1 MRKLDYLRNRLR
13 KCESL
18 ENILAIELPDDFNSK
33 FGVSPINVTPF
44 VVNGKLA
51 GVVVS
56 QVIIDHNNERAVLT
70 NLYKFTIK
78 EKFDLQ
84 PVNMIDLML
93 RGFKEYM

>member
-1 MRKLDYLRNRLR
+1 MRKLDYLRSRLR
-13 KCESL
+13 KCKSL
-18 ENILAIELPDDFNSK
+18 EDILTIELPSEFNSR
-33 FGVSPINVTPF
+33 FGVSPTNVTPF

-56 QVIIDHNNERAVLT
+56 QVINDNNNERAVLT

-84 PVNMIDLML
+84 SVNMIDLMV

>member
-13 KCESL
+13 KCKSL
-18 ENILAIELPDDFNSK
+18 EDMLAIKLPNAFNSR
-33 FGVSPINVTPF
+33 FGVSPTNVTPF
-44 VVNGKLA
+44 VVNDKLA

-56 QVIIDHNNERAVLT
+56 QLINDHNNERAVLT

-84 PVNMIDLML
+84 SVNMIDLML